1 MNNEHILDE
10 NVGGLRY
17 QTGLVCSFEEKHI
30 VGGMAQPKC
39 SGMQYSF
46 AEYRRLKPLQKM

>member
-1 MNNEHILDE
+1 MNNEHLLGE

-17 QTGLVCSFEEKHI
+17 QTGLVCSFDEKHK

-46 AEYRRLKPLQKM
+46 AVYRRPKPF